1 MTTAAHRPWR
11 PALLLTRCF
20 IADYVRNPVNLL
32 VLVVVPVVF
41 VLVAAGSLANALQ
54 LLGGR
59 IGPAVETATAGWA
72 AGFLSSLA
80 MYFQVRSARATDR
93 RLVQAGLPPRG

>member
-1 MTTAAHRPWR
+1 MTVAAHRPWR
-11 PALLLTRCF
+11 PALLLCF
-20 IADYVRNPVNLL
+20 VADYVRNPVNLL
-32 VLVVVPVVF
+32 VMVLVPVVF

-72 AGFLSSLA
+72 AGFLSGLA
-80 MYFQVRSARATDR
+80 MYFQVRSARAADR
-93 RLVQAGLPPRG
+93 RLLMAGLPRRV